1 MFPKGKRIPL
11 FLALVALF
19 WFSLYTYSPIFTVY
33 IKEFS
38 TTQMAGT
45 IIASY
50 GFVQMCL
57 RIPVGILSDKIKN
70 RKIFITIGLVASGVS
85 ALGLALFKAP
95 VPALVF
101 RGLTGLTAATWVP
114 FSILYSSYYDKQQA
128 ARAIGVANAF
138 NFGGQMIATLIGGFL
153 PDWTNSYAPSFYL
166 AVAAAAAGVVL
177 SFFVVDQEK
186 KDFPERPVKVRE
198 LSRRGEEPD
207 ASDRL
212 RACDC
217 GAVLLVC
224 DRLRLHADVRPRK
237 RRRDRVAAWDHD
249 DARHAARDLRRADVF
264 VDLQKA
270 RRVRQVDAARVCD
283 LGGVSAG
290 VCAVHQQH
298 LRLLCRRSLFSA
310 LRAAAP
316 RA

>member
-70 RKIFITIGLVASGVS
+70 RKIFITLGLVASGVS

-186 KDFPERPVKVRE
+186 KDFPERPV
-198 LSRRGEEPD
+198 
-207 ASDRL
+207 
-212 RACDC
+212 
-217 GAVLLVC
+217 
-224 DRLRLHADVRPRK
+224 
-237 RRRDRVAAWDHD
+237 
-249 DARHAARDLRRADVF
+249 
-264 VDLQKA
+264 
-270 RRVRQVDAARVCD
+270 
-283 LGGVSAG
+283 
-290 VCAVHQQH
+290 
-298 LRLLCRRSLFSA
+298 
-310 LRAAAP
+310 
-316 RA
+316 